1 MWNVPKQR
9 KTKKYNKVNFDN
21 MYRKFIHVF
30 IDVHEIEIDTDTIKD
45 EVKYILFFYFFNVF
59 GI

>member
-9 KTKKYNKVNFDN
+9 KTKKNYKVYFDILF
-21 MYRKFIHVF
+21 RKLIHVF

-45 EVKYILFFYFFNVF
+45 KVIEKIFC
-59 GI
+59 